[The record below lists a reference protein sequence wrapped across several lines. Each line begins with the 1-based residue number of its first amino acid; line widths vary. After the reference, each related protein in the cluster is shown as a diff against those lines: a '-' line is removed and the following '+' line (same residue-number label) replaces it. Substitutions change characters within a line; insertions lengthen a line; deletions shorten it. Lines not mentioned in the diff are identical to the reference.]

1 MNRSL
6 TIALGI
12 MLTVVL
18 SMAGLVLI
26 PNWQFRE
33 MQQHKDD
40 DGNLWPVQLEG
51 AEALG
56 RAEYVSL
63 GCVYCHTQQV
73 RPPNYGA
80 DLDRG
85 WGFRRTVPRDY
96 LFDSPHLLGTMRTG
110 PDLANIGSRQPSRDW
125 HMLHLYDPVITSPGS
140 TMPPHRFLF
149 EKVAPTDRAP
159 ERAIRLPDDSG
170 WILPSA
176 RAESLFAYLRS
187 LDKSYELPEAPQ

>member
-40 DGNLWPVQLEG
+40 GGNLWPVQLEG

-96 LFDSPHLLGTMRTG
+96 LFDKPHLLGTMRTG
-110 PDLANIGSRQPSRDW
+110 PDLANIGARQPSRDW